1 MPVETITKA
10 GRKRLRWTFE
20 RVINGQRYRKTKVFP
35 AGTSQASADK
45 IAAQWEAELYG
56 LATGAI
62 KRRVTIGE
70 CVALHCKDCGGRWKD
85 GDKRAQRLEKWQAY
99 FEGDYTDD
107 LHEWS
112 KTFARVL
119 SERGLEPASIR
130 NVMAYI
136 RAAIKYAYKVG
147 LIDQDQTQRMVM
159 PAVKNER
166 HSYPKRKEMLKIAR
180 ACSDRQTRAAIRI
193 AFYSGMRRGEILRAK
208 PRKNGY
214 LLEDTKNGERR
225 LVPIHPRIA
234 VLARRVRFTITEN
247 KLGHEFAK
255 ARRKAELEHVRFH
268 DLRHAAA
275 SEMVNSGIDLY
286 TVGQVL
292 GHKTVVSTRRYS
304 HLLNDRLA
312 EAVGK
317 IGRKTHTAK

>member
-1 MPVETITKA
+1 M
-10 GRKRLRWTFE
+10 
-20 RVINGQRYRKTKVFP
+20 
-35 AGTSQASADK
+35 
-45 IAAQWEAELYG
+45 
-56 LATGAI
+56 
-62 KRRVTIGE
+62 TIGE

-107 LHEWS
+107 LHDWS

-130 NVMAYI
+130 NVMAYV

-159 PAVKNER
+159 PAVRNER
-166 HSYPKRKEMLKIAR
+166 HIYPKRREMLQIAR

-234 VLARRVRFTITEN
+234 VLSRRIKFTITEN

-304 HLLNDRLA
+304 HLLSDKLA
-312 EAVGK
+312 DAVKK
-317 IGRKTHTAK
+317 IGGRR